1 VGFRPHWLSRF
12 KQRPGAGSGVIAPQ
26 AALDPRFPHDTHL
39 FLEFVDG
46 LDGFIHP
53 SVFSFGREVLK
64 SLGYRVMMP
73 TPDCSLVELGDL
85 HLCALDA

>member
-1 VGFRPHWLSRF
+1 
-12 KQRPGAGSGVIAPQ
+12 
-26 AALDPRFPHDTHL
+26 
-39 FLEFVDG
+39 
-46 LDGFIHP
+46 
-53 SVFSFGREVLK
+53 VLK